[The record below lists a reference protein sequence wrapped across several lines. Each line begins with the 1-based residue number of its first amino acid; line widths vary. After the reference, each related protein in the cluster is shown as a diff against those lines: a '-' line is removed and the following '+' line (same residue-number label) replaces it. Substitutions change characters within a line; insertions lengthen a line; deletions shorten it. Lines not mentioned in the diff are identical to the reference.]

1 MPFGRGQSWRH
12 HDPRTEH
19 DCPPTRA
26 QSDGRRAGGGEKGL
40 VLAYSAPMHAPKI
53 TPEIVLRAY
62 SEGLFPMA
70 ERRDDPSLFW
80 VSPDRRGI
88 FPLEAFEVAKRLAR
102 TVRSD
107 KFAVTVDTA
116 FKEVMLACAAP
127 GEGREET
134 WINDEILRLYAA
146 LHASGH
152 AHSVETRLDGKL
164 VGGLYGV
171 HLGGAFFGE
180 SMFSHVSDASKVA
193 LVHLVARMKRGG
205 FKLLDAQFLT
215 PHLAR
220 LGAVEIPRARY
231 LAKLNQAIATPAFWP
246 GAYWP
251 ASSGSVGMA
260 SLAPAL
266 GETALTGAEAT
277 TAGPWAGALV
287 MQLITQT
294 S

>member
-1 MPFGRGQSWRH
+1 
-12 HDPRTEH
+12 
-19 DCPPTRA
+19 
-26 QSDGRRAGGGEKGL
+26 
-40 VLAYSAPMHAPKI
+40 MHAPRI

-62 SEGLFPMA
+62 AEGLFPMA
-70 ERRDDPSLFW
+70 ERRDDPALFW
-80 VSPDRRGI
+80 VSPERRGI
-88 FPLEAFEVAKRLAR
+88 FPLESFRVSRRLAR

-107 KFAVTVDTA
+107 RFVVTTDRC
-116 FKEVMLACAAP
+116 FQDVMLACASPA
-127 GEGREET
+127 EGREET

-152 AHSVETRLDGKL
+152 AHSVESWLDGEL
-164 VGGLYGV
+164 AGGLYGV

-180 SMFSHVSDASKVA
+180 SMFSRATDASKVA
-193 LVHLVARMKRGG
+193 LVHLVARLRRGG
-205 FKLLDAQFLT
+205 FRLLDAQFLT

-220 LGAVEIPRARY
+220 LGAIEIPRARY
-231 LAKLNQAIATPAFWP
+231 LAKLNSAIAAP
-246 GAYWP
+246 AYWP

-266 GETALTGAEAT
+266 GDTGLTGAVAT
-277 TAGPWAGALV
+277 TAGFWPGALV